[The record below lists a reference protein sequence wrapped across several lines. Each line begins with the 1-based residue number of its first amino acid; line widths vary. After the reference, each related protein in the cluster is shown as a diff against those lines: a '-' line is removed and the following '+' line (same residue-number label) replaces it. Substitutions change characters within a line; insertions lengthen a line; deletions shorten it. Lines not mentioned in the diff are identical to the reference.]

1 MLINNQIYKYS
12 ITIILAFVMTVAM
25 PLQAAK
31 AATPANLS
39 YGNYSVDVPDLQ
51 FRLKT
56 MGYFDNEQI
65 TTFYGKM
72 TEEAVRQFQA
82 DYGLKAD
89 GKTGEKTWTEIK
101 KSSANQKELDLL
113 ARIIYAEAR
122 GESYKGQV
130 AVAAVVLNRLASDEF
145 PKTIKGVIEQS
156 GAFTAVND
164 GQYKLTPN
172 STAYKAALDA
182 LKGNDPTGG
191 ALYYFNPKTATS
203 KWIWSRKQTVQI
215 GNHIFAV

>member
-12 ITIILAFVMTVAM
+12 IAIILAFMMTVAM
-25 PLQAAK
+25 PLQAAT
-31 AATPANLS
+31 AAAPATLS
-39 YGNYSVDVPDLQ
+39 YGDSGPDVPDLQ

-56 MGYFDNEQI
+56 LGYFDNTAI

-72 TEEAVRQFQA
+72 TEEAVRKFQA
-82 DYGLKAD
+82 DYGLKSD
-89 GKTGEKTWTEIK
+89 GVAEEKTWTQLK
-101 KSSANQKELDLL
+101 KVSANQEELDLL
-113 ARIIYAEAR
+113 ARIVYAEAR

-130 AVAAVVLNRLASDEF
+130 AVAAVVLNRLDADGF

-156 GAFTAVND
+156 GAFTAVDD
-164 GQYKLTPN
+164 GQYYLKPD

-182 LKGNDPTGG
+182 LGGKDPSNG